1 MKFRTKSQLD
11 HIEKGGILDDCG
23 PSSVAAL
30 VSWAAGYDELD
41 ISAGDAIK
49 KKALVTGQVDRNG
62 VSDNGSSLAQL
73 IKVANAFGARARYA
87 KSWEDVVDSAKRGA
101 GIGVWV
107 QQGPTFYPAGQE
119 VSAWHVKWAKYWS
132 KKDPAHYRA
141 GYGHM
146 TAAGYDVEE
155 GTWYWCCPTRSGK
168 GAEAYGVKITEE
180 NLRKIADSKRAAGKD
195 KLPDFRHTIIV
206 EYARKKTT
214 PVSTPA
220 PVLAPDEA
228 IDPRVLELPSPKP
241 VAAPKAVDP
250 VITPKPIIDPSPSRK
265 TPNAG
270 KSAYEAE
277 LAALGRVDWD
287 AVGDEAGKLLARGLE
302 ETKGKKM
309 IDRIKWIIANTG
321 IDEAL
326 LEAARVGLSTGIAVM
341 LATGAPILDMTA
353 QDFRTVGSGAIAA
366 TLQVL
371 IRALNKD
378 DSSFGVGRAKAVRA
392 AEKTAS
398 GVAR

>member
-41 ISAGDAIK
+41 ISAGEAIK

-87 KSWEDVVDSAKRGA
+87 KSWQDVVDSAKRGA

-107 QQGPTFYPAGQE
+107 QQGPKFYPAGQE
-119 VSAWHVKWAKYWS
+119 VSAWHVNWEKYWS
-132 KKDPAHYRA
+132 KKDPAVVRA

-146 TAAGYDVEE
+146 TAAGFDVEE

-214 PVSTPA
+214 PA

-228 IDPRVLELPSPKP
+228 IDPRVVELPSPKP
-241 VAAPKAVDP
+241 VAAPKAVEP

-265 TPNAG
+265 TAKAG

-321 IDEAL
+321 IDEAVI
-326 LEAARVGLSTGIAVM
+326 EAARVGLSTGIAVM

-353 QDFRTVGSGAIAA
+353 EDFRVVGSGAIAA
-366 TLQVL
+366 TLQV
-371 IRALNKD
+371 IVRALNPD
-378 DSSFGVGRAKAVRA
+378 DPKFGVGRAKAVRA